1 MTLTDTEKKIY
12 NIYLKNSRKGQPYQ
26 PRKNFDDLDPN
37 TIAYLFRIGSF
48 LKRYHHI
55 DWNEYF
61 ESFNSLYP
69 NEKYPPLNYFVSR
82 SAIKNYALYQKQK
95 EDRDPEK
102 QFDEIKKSMKFIA
115 HFCLQNKIYLEDYIY
130 HKTGYMYS
138 WLNHYREHRI
148 NPYSLMEIGNVLLIL
163 DKVPKDEL
171 YLFATN
177 LQENI
182 VAFKSRY
189 IQSPKTQN
197 YVKKITNV
205 IKDFVKNQLTNK

>member
-1 MTLTDTEKKIY
+1 MNLTDTEKKIY

-26 PRKNFDDLDPN
+26 PRKNFDGLDPN
-37 TIAYLFRIGSF
+37 TISYLFRISNF

-61 ESFNSLYP
+61 ESFNFLHP
-69 NEKYPPLNYFVSR
+69 NEKYPSLNYFFSR
-82 SAIKNYALYQKQK
+82 NAIKTYALYQKQK

-102 QFDEIKKSMKFIA
+102 QFDDIKKSVKFIA
-115 HFCLQNKIYLEDYIY
+115 MFCLQNKIYLEDYIY

-138 WLNHYREHRI
+138 WLNHYREHRV
-148 NPYSLMEIGNVLLIL
+148 NPYSLMEIGNILSVL
-163 DKVPKDEL
+163 DKIPKDEL

-182 VAFKSRY
+182 VAFKNRY
-189 IQSPKTQN
+189 IQSPKTQE
-197 YVKKITNV
+197 YVKKLTAT
-205 IKDFVKNQLTNK
+205 IKNFVKKELTK